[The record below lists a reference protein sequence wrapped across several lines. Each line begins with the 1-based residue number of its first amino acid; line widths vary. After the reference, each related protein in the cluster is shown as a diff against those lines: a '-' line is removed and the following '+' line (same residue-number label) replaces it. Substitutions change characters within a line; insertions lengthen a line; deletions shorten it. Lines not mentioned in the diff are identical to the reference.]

1 MRGAYCAGELHPSW
15 SGVGADRSR
24 ERSEDVWGQAIR
36 ADGGATVAESAET
49 SSDVRSRVQGSAGAH
64 HSRRA
69 ENSVTP
75 EIALPFDV
83 LQKWQ
88 RLVDLVA
95 NIVRVPSA
103 VVCKLEPP
111 DDTFYR
117 IVANSN
123 SEGNP
128 FRMDET
134 FSMDIGTFC
143 ETVIKTREPL
153 LVANA
158 LEDDQWKSAPE
169 IQVGMVSYLGFPVL
183 WPNGRMF
190 GTICVLDDK
199 TNRYSDLYQELL
211 LHCRDVLQG
220 DLQTLVRLS
229 NEIEEQ
235 RAQLSELFA
244 RVPDAMVMV
253 DRDSRITRV
262 NPGFTK
268 IFGYTAAEAI
278 GQRTKDLITP
288 DDLQDEVDSLMDR
301 MVQTGEVFAIETVRR
316 DKNGARVPVSLMC
329 VPVSSTDSRNTGYV
343 IYRDIT
349 EAKRLQDEQRRYH
362 DIQLALAQATRIA
375 TLGQLSAS
383 ITHELNQPLTGIIT
397 NCGTCLR
404 MLTSEPLNLDGAREA
419 VRRTLRDGNRA
430 SDVIARLRALFNK
443 QESASESVDLNEA
456 TREVIALSLG
466 ELQNSRVT
474 LRTEL
479 ADDLQRIT
487 ADRVQL
493 QQVVLNLLRN
503 ALDAMNTVDD
513 RPRDLLITT
522 EREDDDCVRLSV
534 KDAGVGFDP
543 HTIAQLFDAFYSTK
557 NDGMGVGLSVSRSII
572 ENHQGRLWAAL
583 NDGPGATFSFSVPC
597 RTHTTV

>member
-1 MRGAYCAGELHPSW
+1 VASPGAGHGLIAGASALTL
-15 SGVGADRSR
+15 
-24 ERSEDVWGQAIR
+24 GQAIR
-36 ADGGATVAESAET
+36 AARGANVAESAEGRGVSIESLT
-49 SSDVRSRVQGSAGAH
+49 NLCGDASRGRAVNSD
-64 HSRRA
+64 
-69 ENSVTP
+69 TP
-75 EIALPFDV
+75 EIAIPSDV
-83 LQKWQ
+83 LRKWQ
-88 RLVDLVA
+88 RIVDLLA

-111 DDTFYR
+111 DDTYYR

-123 SEGNP
+123 SKGNP

-143 ETVIKTREPL
+143 ETVIKNREPL

-158 LEDDQWKSAPE
+158 LEDNQWKSAPE

-183 WPNGRMF
+183 WPDGRMF

-211 LHCRDVLQG
+211 VHCRDVLQG
-220 DLQTLVRLS
+220 DLHTLVRLG
-229 NEIEEQ
+229 NELEEQ

-244 RVPDAMVMV
+244 RVPDAVVMV

-262 NPGFTK
+262 NPAFTK
-268 IFGYTAAEAI
+268 IFGYTAEEAI
-278 GQRTKDLITP
+278 GQRVKDLITP
-288 DDLQDEVDSLMDR
+288 HDLQEEVDSFLYRMD
-301 MVQTGEVFAIETVRR
+301 QTGDVFTVETVRR
-316 DKNGARVPVSLMC
+316 HKNGTRVPVSLIC
-329 VPVSSTDSRNTGYV
+329 VPLSSNGSGTTGYV

-349 EAKRLQDEQRRYH
+349 ETQRLQDEQRRYH
-362 DIQLALAQATRIA
+362 DIQLELAHANRIA

-383 ITHELNQPLTGIIT
+383 IAHELNQPLTGIIT

-404 MLTSEPLNLDGAREA
+404 MLTSEPLNLDGARDA
-419 VRRTLRDGNRA
+419 VRRTMRDGNRA
-430 SDVIARLRALFNK
+430 ADVIARLRALFNK
-443 QESASESVDLNEA
+443 NEPASESVDLNEA

-466 ELQNSRVT
+466 ELQNSRVIV
-474 LRTEL
+474 RTEL
-479 ADDLQRIT
+479 ADDLQFVS

-493 QQVVLNLLRN
+493 QQVVLNLVRN

-513 RPRDLLITT
+513 RPRALLIRT
-522 EREDDDCVRLSV
+522 EQEEGDRVRLSV

-543 HTIAQLFDAFYSTK
+543 HTMDKLFEAFYSTK
-557 NDGMGVGLSVSRSII
+557 ADGMGVGLSVSRSII
-572 ENHQGRLWAAL
+572 ENHQGRLWAVL

-597 RTHTTV
+597 RTPTTNVQ